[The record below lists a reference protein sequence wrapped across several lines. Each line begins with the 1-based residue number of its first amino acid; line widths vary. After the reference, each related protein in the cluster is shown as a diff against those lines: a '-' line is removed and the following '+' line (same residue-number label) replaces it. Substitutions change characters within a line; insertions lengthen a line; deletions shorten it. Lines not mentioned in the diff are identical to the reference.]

1 MKEKL
6 QRVIDSFMPGAEL
19 LKYEPLM
26 GGVSSEVFLLEIKKD
41 AQLKKI
47 VLREESGPPAKNTS
61 RSEFELLQAL
71 QRTNIPCAE
80 PLFLDTTRTI
90 LDKPFVLLSF
100 IEGSIDIAKMGN
112 DTFILK
118 MVNQLKAIHEVDIEI
133 LPNLSLRLD
142 PLEGLIEYLAGD
154 SQWKELQEY
163 LSSLHDTAYTK
174 KHVFLHGD
182 YWSGNIILENEK
194 IKGVIDWEYAAIGDP
209 LCDVAASCLEVR
221 YEFGK
226 ELMTTFKD
234 TYSNFLP
241 IDNFR
246 YSLWLIYIAASTL
259 YHIHQWNISN
269 EREALIKKETV
280 NVINEEFE
288 SLLHQSKE

>member
-47 VLREESGPPAKNTS
+47 VLKEESGPPAKNTS

-80 PLFLDTTRTI
+80 PLFLDTTRAI

-259 YHIHQWNISN
+259 YHIHQWNISK
-269 EREALIKKETV
+269 EKEALIKKETV

-288 SLLHQSKE
+288 SLLHKSKE

>member
-1 MKEKL
+1 
-6 QRVIDSFMPGAEL
+6 
-19 LKYEPLM
+19 M
-26 GGVSSEVFLLEIKKD
+26 G
-41 AQLKKI
+41 
-47 VLREESGPPAKNTS
+47 R
-61 RSEFELLQAL
+61 
-71 QRTNIPCAE
+71 
-80 PLFLDTTRTI
+80 
-90 LDKPFVLLSF
+90 FVKGF
-100 IEGSIDIAKMGN
+100 
-112 DTFILK
+112 
-118 MVNQLKAIHEVDIEI
+118 
-133 LPNLSLRLD
+133 
-142 PLEGLIEYLAGD
+142 
-154 SQWKELQEY
+154 WKV
-163 LSSLHDTAYTK
+163 K

-226 ELMTTFKD
+226 DLMTTFKD

>member
-1 MKEKL
+1 MNEKL
-6 QRVIDSFMPGAEL
+6 QRVIDSVMTGAEL
-19 LKYEPLM
+19 LKYELLM

-41 AQLKKI
+41 AELKKI

-80 PLFLDTTRTI
+80 PLFLDTTRAI

-154 SQWKELQEY
+154 SQWKELKEY

>member
-1 MKEKL
+1 M
-6 QRVIDSFMPGAEL
+6 
-19 LKYEPLM
+19 
-26 GGVSSEVFLLEIKKD
+26 
-41 AQLKKI
+41 
-47 VLREESGPPAKNTS
+47 
-61 RSEFELLQAL
+61 
-71 QRTNIPCAE
+71 
-80 PLFLDTTRTI
+80 
-90 LDKPFVLLSF
+90 
-100 IEGSIDIAKMGN
+100 
-112 DTFILK
+112 
-118 MVNQLKAIHEVDIEI
+118 
-133 LPNLSLRLD
+133 
-142 PLEGLIEYLAGD
+142 
-154 SQWKELQEY
+154 
-163 LSSLHDTAYTK
+163 HDTAYTK

-288 SLLHQSKE
+288 SLLHKSKE

>member
-80 PLFLDTTRTI
+80 PLFLDTTRAI

-163 LSSLHDTAYTK
+163 LSSLHDTVYTK

-226 ELMTTFKD
+226 DLMTTFKD

-288 SLLHQSKE
+288 SLLHKSKE

>member
-80 PLFLDTTRTI
+80 PLFLDTTRAI

-163 LSSLHDTAYTK
+163 LSSLHDTVYTK

-226 ELMTTFKD
+226 DLMTTFKD

>member
-47 VLREESGPPAKNTS
+47 VLKEESGPPAKNTS

-80 PLFLDTTRTI
+80 PLFLDTTRAI

-163 LSSLHDTAYTK
+163 LSSLHDTVYTK

-226 ELMTTFKD
+226 DLMTTFKD

>member
-80 PLFLDTTRTI
+80 PLFLDTTRAI

-163 LSSLHDTAYTK
+163 LSSLHDTVYTK

-209 LCDVAASCLEVR
+209 LCDVAASCLEIR

-226 ELMTTFKD
+226 DLMTTFKD